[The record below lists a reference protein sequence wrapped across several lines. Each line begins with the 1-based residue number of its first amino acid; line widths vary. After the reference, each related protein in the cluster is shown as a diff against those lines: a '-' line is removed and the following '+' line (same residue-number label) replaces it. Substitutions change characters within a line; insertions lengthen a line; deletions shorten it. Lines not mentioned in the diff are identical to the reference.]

1 MNSTKTTLLRN
12 EGMRAEDESNEREG
26 AKPEKDACSRES
38 ESGSPIRRI
47 AVLGGGISGLSAA
60 HYLLRQAEE
69 QGMRIELTLIEAAD
83 RLGGRLHT
91 EKRGDY
97 LIEKGPD
104 SFIARKPAILRL
116 TAELGMEDM
125 LVPTNPDAKNSYIL
139 HKGKM
144 HPMPMGFILGIP
156 TKLTPFVRT
165 GLISPLGK
173 LRAAL
178 DLVLPARRDDGD
190 EALGAFIERR
200 LGREVLERITEPLLA
215 GIYAGD
221 TRSLSLEATFPQFR
235 AMERREGSLIKGMA
249 HGGGRAKPGL
259 SGGQAAS
266 DSDSTAPAGAAP
278 RSAQPKPLPS
288 GLAGSMFL
296 SYRGGLS
303 ALTERLERR
312 LRGAGAKIRT
322 GSAADL
328 LRRREDGSY
337 ALTLRSG
344 ELVRADG
351 VICAVPA
358 FEAARLLANE
368 APEADRLRDID
379 YVSVANIALAYRT
392 EDLNVR
398 FDRTGFLVPRK
409 EGRLITACTWSSTKW
424 RHVAPEGHTLL
435 RTYIGRSGAQ
445 EWTNMS
451 DADLIEAACRD
462 LREVTGLNAEPQ
474 WAEVSRCLSAM
485 PQYPVGHVETLR
497 EVRTELDA
505 RLPGV
510 LLCGAG
516 YGGVG
521 IPDCV
526 VSGESAAVRLFERLS
541 SHGDSQGPV
550 SRKA

>member
-1 MNSTKTTLLRN
+1 MNSTKTTLLRK
-12 EGMRAEDESNEREG
+12 EGMRAEDESNDNGG
-26 AKPEKDACSRES
+26 AKPEKGACSREL

-91 EKRGDY
+91 KKRGDC

-116 TAELGMEDM
+116 TAELGMEDA

-178 DLVLPARRDDGD
+178 DLILPARRDDGD

-235 AMERREGSLIKGMA
+235 AMEQRAGSLIKGMA
-249 HGGGRAKPGL
+249 RGGGRAKPENA
-259 SGGQAAS
+259 GGQAAA
-266 DSDSTAPAGAAP
+266 DSTAPAGTAP
-278 RSAQPKPLPS
+278 RSAQPKPLPP

-344 ELVRADG
+344 EIVRADG

-358 FEAARLLANE
+358 GEAARLLAGE
-368 APEADRLRDID
+368 APEAARLRGID

-445 EWTNMS
+445 EWTNMN
-451 DADLIEAACRD
+451 DAELIEAARRD
-462 LREVTGLNAEPQ
+462 LRELTGLNAEPQ
-474 WAEVSRCLSAM
+474 WTEVSRCLSAM
-485 PQYPVGHVETLR
+485 PQYPVGHVEMLR
-497 EVRTELDA
+497 EVRAELDA

-526 VSGESAAVRLFERLS
+526 ASGEDAAATLFERLS
-541 SHGDSQGPV
+541 SRGDSQGAV